1 VTLFCQHKHIYRT
14 TELSQIR
21 IFSEREFSFDKLNMA
36 IAIFC
41 SSKFETLS
49 IQ

>member
-1 VTLFCQHKHIYRT
+1 
-14 TELSQIR
+14 
-21 IFSEREFSFDKLNMA
+21 MA